1 MNSTTNATS
10 PTCNNTEYKEAEQLY
25 IQFSYWFEYVLQY
38 MIGVLGIVS
47 NTIAIPILCSREM
60 KNIFN
65 CLLTSLAVFDNL
77 LIMCQMSEA
86 RRKMT
91 NSYMYLKDGYN
102 EAHEH
107 AFVFFLYQFHSFV
120 LCSSMYITISLAIE
134 RYRAVCNPVEYHI
147 NTQGTNPWKKMIISY
162 VLPVVLLSSLFS
174 IPKSF
179 EVKMGAYTQNIYQ
192 NNTLTGT
199 RNISIAVPSDLR
211 KNKIYVIAWV
221 NVAKLIVHGII
232 PFVSLTFLNYR
243 IYRGMIGRKSFDG
256 SQRSQMQRSIIVEN
270 KNQNTKEEENSVFQR
285 KTKEKKQARVLFI
298 IIFMHLICHIP
309 RFLIN
314 LHEFFI
320 LDFLRETLAPVKD
333 GKKICTSFPIW
344 ALAVT
349 SISQCLLTLNS
360 SSNFYIYCFTSLTFR
375 NVLRHW
381 IMQLR
386 DFFLSIFLMFTQL
399 FISKN
404 QSRNRNSNDETDVA
418 LNTMENEIEM
428 K

>member
-10 PTCNNTEYKEAEQLY
+10 PICNNTEYKQAEEMY
-25 IQFSYWFEYVLQY
+25 IQFSYWTEYVIQY
-38 MIGVLGIVS
+38 MIGVIGIVS
-47 NTIAIPILCSREM
+47 NTIAIPVLCSREM

-65 CLLTSLAVFDNL
+65 CLLMCLAVLDNL

-91 NSYMYLKDGYN
+91 NSFMYLEGAYN

-120 LCSSMYITISLAIE
+120 LCASLYITISLAIE
-134 RYRAVCNPVEYHI
+134 RYRAVCNPVEHHI
-147 NTQGTNPWKKMIISY
+147 NTQGTNPWKKMSISY
-162 VLPVVLLSSLFS
+162 VLPVVLVSSLFS
-174 IPKSF
+174 IPKCF
-179 EVKMGAYTQNIYQ
+179 EVKMGSYTQNIYQ
-192 NNTLTGT
+192 NDILTGT

-211 KNKIYVIAWV
+211 KNKVYVIAWV

-232 PFVSLTFLNYR
+232 PFVSLSILNYR
-243 IYRGMIGRKSFDG
+243 IYSGMIRRKPFEG
-256 SQRSQMQRSIIVEN
+256 SQRSQIQKSIKEAN
-270 KNQNTKEEENSVFQR
+270 RNQNTNENLKQENSVSQR
-285 KTKEKKQARVLFI
+285 KANERKQAIVLFI

-320 LDFLRETLAPVKD
+320 LDYLRETLAPVKD
-333 GKKICTSFPIW
+333 VQKLCASFPIW

-360 SSNFYIYCFTSLTFR
+360 SSNFYIYCFTSPTFR
-375 NVLRHW
+375 NVLRRW
-381 IMQLR
+381 VLQFR
-386 DFFLSIFLMFTQL
+386 NFFLSICPMFTQL
-399 FISKN
+399 CTSEN
-404 QSRNRNSNDETDVA
+404 QRLNLNGDDKMTVA
-418 LNTMENEIEM
+418 LDTIEQN
-428 K
+428 